1 MIFDSKFSRACHET
15 FAVGF
20 AMSPNEIGMGGAE
33 NDIHGVGAAFQDG
46 RHRVDHD
53 FDALVGRE
61 KAERQYDGSAAK
73 AELGLRSV
81 GLDEWEVG
89 NPMWDDLD
97 LFRRRPVYGA
107 QQLPPFFSH
116 DDDLRR

>member
-1 MIFDSKFSRACHET
+1 MIFDSEFSRACHET

-61 KAERQYDGSAAK
+61 QPKGQNN
-73 AELGLRSV
+73 GLMI
-81 GLDEWEVG
+81 E
-89 NPMWDDLD
+89 
-97 LFRRRPVYGA
+97 A
-107 QQLPPFFSH
+107 
-116 DDDLRR
+116 